1 MSPGAEKLLNL
12 VYTALWLMGGSRAHA
27 RVACALVLLFVFALV
42 ASTASARPGSSTALI
57 VSWQEPTPA
66 EGTLFRTAPG
76 SKVTIQLA
84 ASATGGP
91 LLGVRIG
98 SQGLPGGA
106 ALDSRPGS
114 PATATFTWTP
124 AASQSGSH
132 AITFTATSTASA
144 SVEAEPRK
152 ISIVVGSAAPPPP
165 NPNPRP
171 KPKPKPKAKV
181 PAVRTLSGVN
191 DTYRWAKL
199 RHRTVARSAPNRSAR
214 VVDVLP
220 FLTPE
225 NTQNLVALLESR
237 RIKGK
242 EWVKVR
248 LAKLPN
254 SSVGW
259 VRRSDLGAYR
269 LVRTRLVVNRSAFT
283 ATLYKAGKKVFQARI
298 GVGQSQWPTPRGEYY
313 IRMKLCCYGNP
324 VYGPYAFGLSARSPV
339 LTDWPG
345 GGYIGIHGTNA
356 PGLIPGRISHGCIR
370 LRNADITRL
379 NRLISV
385 GTPVSVR

>member
-1 MSPGAEKLLNL
+1 
-12 VYTALWLMGGSRAHA
+12 MGGFRAHRRA
-27 RVACALVLLFVFALV
+27 ACALTALFVFAL
-42 ASTASARPGSSTALI
+42 AAGTASARPWSGAQANV
-57 VSWQEPTPA
+57 VSWQSPTPA
-66 EGTLFRTAPG
+66 EGAQVGAAPRAR
-76 SKVTIQLA
+76 VTVPLA
-84 ASATGGP
+84 ASAAGGVP
-91 LLGVRIG
+91 IQVRIG
-98 SQGLPGGA
+98 SQGLPAGA
-106 ALDSRPGS
+106 SLDSQPGN
-114 PATATFTWTP
+114 PATATFAWTP
-124 AASQSGSH
+124 SAAQAGTH
-132 AITFTATSTASA
+132 TITFTAASTATPA
-144 SVEAEPRK
+144 VAAPERRIA
-152 ISIVVGSAAPPPP
+152 IVVRAAASPPPA
-165 NPNPRP
+165 RP
-171 KPKPKPKAKV
+171 KPKKPKPKAV

-191 DTYRWAKL
+191 DTYRWAKIL
-199 RHRTVARSAPNRSAR
+199 RRTVARSAPSRSAR

-259 VRRSDLGAYR
+259 VRRSDLGGYR
-269 LVRTRLVVNRSAFT
+269 LVRTRLLINRSAFT
-283 ATLYKAGKKVFQARI
+283 ATLYKAGKKVFRARI

-313 IRMKLCCYGNP
+313 IRMKLCCYGNA

-370 LRNADITRL
+370 LRNGDITRL
-379 NRLISV
+379 NRMMPV

>member
-1 MSPGAEKLLNL
+1 
-12 VYTALWLMGGSRAHA
+12 MGGFRAHA
-27 RVACALVLLFVFALV
+27 RAAGVLTTLFVFAV
-42 ASTASARPGSSTALI
+42 AASTASARPWSGSQATV
-57 VSWQEPTPA
+57 VSWQSPTPA
-66 EGTLFRTAPG
+66 EGAQVATGAGTT
-76 SKVTIQLA
+76 VTVPLA

-91 LLGVRIG
+91 VVQVRIG
-98 SQGLPGGA
+98 SQGLPAGA
-106 ALDSRPGS
+106 SLDSKPGN
-114 PATATFTWTP
+114 PATATFAWTP
-124 AASQSGSH
+124 AAAQAGTH
-132 AITFTATSTASA
+132 TVTFTATSTTSPALA
-144 SVEAEPRK
+144 AAPRR
-152 ISIVVGSAAPPPP
+152 IAIVVRAGAPPVKPP
-165 NPNPRP
+165 PKV
-171 KPKPKPKAKV
+171 KPKRRAV

-191 DTYRWAKL
+191 HSYRWAKL
-199 RHRTVARSAPNRSAR
+199 RGRTVARSAPRRSAS

-237 RIKGK
+237 RIRGK

-259 VRRSDLGAYR
+259 VRRSDLGAFR
-269 LVRTRLVVNRSAFT
+269 LVRTRLLVNRSAFT
-283 ATLYKAGKKVFQARI
+283 ATLYKAGKKVFRARI

-370 LRNADITRL
+370 LRNEDITRL
-379 NRLISV
+379 NRLMPV